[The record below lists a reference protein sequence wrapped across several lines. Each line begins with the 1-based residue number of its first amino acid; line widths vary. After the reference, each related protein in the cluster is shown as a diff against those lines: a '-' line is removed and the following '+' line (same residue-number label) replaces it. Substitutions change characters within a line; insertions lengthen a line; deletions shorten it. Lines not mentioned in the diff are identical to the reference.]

1 MLITCPSCKTSY
13 EVSAASLGA
22 EGRSGRCVRCRE
34 TWFAA
39 PAAPSPEPGGAM
51 SAAAASA
58 RYRQGATTNADE
70 PAPAAWPGEKADDPG
85 AVDPNLAARAAD
97 RSHETFDDPAPMQRD
112 EAAGFADAALAD
124 ATVAEDAPPIVP
136 PADEGAARPG
146 PKDPHDIE
154 TMAARRARRHK
165 YNPPP
170 REIRLGATLLVAVL
184 LIADAAILGWRTEV
198 VRAMPQTA
206 SFFRAIGLPVN
217 LRGLD
222 FADVKT
228 ANEVSKGVTVLTV
241 DGTIINVSGQ
251 VHEVPRIR
259 FALRNAA
266 GAEVYAWTTL
276 PERPTLR
283 PGESEPF
290 ETRLASPPTEG
301 RDLVVRFFNRRDV
314 AAGGH

>member
-22 EGRSGRCVRCRE
+22 EGRSVRCVRCRE

-39 PAAPSPEPGGAM
+39 PAAPSPEAGGAM

-58 RYRQGATTNADE
+58 RYREGAAANADE
-70 PAPAAWPGEKADDPG
+70 PAPAAWAGEKTDDPA

-97 RSHETFDDPAPMQRD
+97 HSHRTFEEPAAIERE
-112 EAAGFADAALAD
+112 EAAGFADAGFTD
-124 ATVAEDAPPIVP
+124 AAVAEDAPPIVP
-136 PADEGAARPG
+136 PAGDGATRPG
-146 PKDPHDIE
+146 AKDPHDIE
-154 TMAARRARRHK
+154 SMAARRARRQK

-170 REIRLGATLLVAVL
+170 REIRLGATLLVVVL
-184 LIADAAILGWRTEV
+184 LIADGAILGWRTEV

-222 FADVKT
+222 FADVKI
-228 ANEVSKGVTVLTV
+228 ANEVSKGVTVLMV
-241 DGTIINVSGQ
+241 DGTISNVSGQ
-251 VHEVPRIR
+251 THEVPRIR

-290 ETRLASPPTEG
+290 ETRLASPPVDG
-301 RDLVVRFFNRRDV
+301 RDVVVRFFARRDV
-314 AAGGH
+314 AAGGR